1 MTEWINIVVTA
12 VCAIVGAFGGGTLLY
27 FRQNKRQKDIDN
39 ELKEAN
45 EWEKMYHEKETKCNI
60 KDAKIDELRHDINN
74 LREGKTSLIEENAN
88 RVQVLQA
95 EVFDLRMK
103 LAESNWYRCERCGCQ
118 SRKPKRE
125 IDIPAE
131 GGGYED

>member
-12 VCAIVGAFGGGTLLY
+12 VCAIAGAFGGGTLLY
-27 FRQNKRQKDIDN
+27 FRQNKRQKEIDN
-39 ELKEAN
+39 ELKVADG
-45 EWEKMYHEKETKCNI
+45 WEKMYHEKEAKCNA
-60 KDAKIDELRHDINN
+60 KDAKIDELRRDINN
-74 LREGKTSLIEENAN
+74 LREGKISLVEEHIKE
-88 RVQVLQA
+88 VEQLQA
-95 EVFDLRMK
+95 EVFDLRLK

>member
-12 VCAIVGAFGGGTLLY
+12 VCAIAGAFGGGTLLY

-45 EWEKMYHEKETKCNI
+45 EWESMYREERERCDSKER
-60 KDAKIDELRHDINN
+60 KIDELRHDVNN
-74 LREGKTSLIEENAN
+74 LREEKIKISEAHSEILMALEEEKCK
-88 RVQVLQA
+88 LQI
-95 EVFDLRMK
+95 K
-103 LAESNWYRCERCGCQ
+103 LNECNWYRCERCGCQ